1 MKKGLFKK
9 VLAGAGITF
18 LLAVVVLSV
27 HIYMVTRPQPLRTNA
42 LIMARIDF
50 KQDLKKEDAVKI
62 TAWLYQQNGVDHV
75 LCNPAG
81 KLAVFTFY
89 PSKTSAEQ
97 IIAKLNQTTSYTGK
111 RFLPTKEQLAG
122 GCPVAYNSFSY
133 QASKFFT
140 HLF

>member
-27 HIYMVTRPQPLRTNA
+27 HIYIVTRPKAPDANT
-42 LIMARIDF
+42 LIMARVDF
-50 KQDLKKEDAVKI
+50 KQDLNKEDAAKI
-62 TAWLYQQNGVDHV
+62 TAWLYQQNGVNHV

-81 KLAVFTFY
+81 KLVVFTYY
-89 PSKTSAEQ
+89 PVKTSAEQ
-97 IIAKLNQTTSYTGK
+97 IIGKMNQSTSYTGK
-111 RFLPTKEQLAG
+111 RFLPTQDQLAS